1 MKKDFAV
8 FDAADYLQ
16 DEDVMLEYLRA
27 AREDQNPAVFL
38 TAVDDVLRRIAADKQ
53 NRAPK

>member
-1 MKKDFAV
+1 MKKDFVV

-38 TAVDDVLRRIAADKQ
+38 IAVDDVLRRIAADKE
-53 NRAPK
+53 NCAPK